1 MGVPPM
7 AYATMSLRDLLSAYI
22 GSRETSNRYRESLTR
37 TVKRAVGAGVSSV
50 ADLQPEV
57 VNRFL
62 SELSTPSPTT
72 KANIRRELLT
82 LWRWA
87 YEQRFTDQPPLRVM
101 RIRPAASPPQ
111 AWSIPELQRMLA
123 CAESDCTPVGG
134 VTTMRVCDYMPC
146 WILIAYDTG
155 LRFSDLLALQCKH
168 IRNGFVMTT
177 AQKTRKPVA
186 RPLSPYAAQLVQR
199 MIEQSPDGSVFEWFL
214 TRRRA
219 ILSMRAFLKRH
230 GFVGSTKY
238 LRRSCA
244 TYIEA
249 ERPGAA
255 SRYLQHSAPHLVT
268 RHYLDESLLAAP
280 SGPPPI
286 RPLISA
292 HR

>member
-1 MGVPPM
+1 M
-7 AYATMSLRDLLSAYI
+7 ATRVMHLNDLLSSYV
-22 GSRETSNRYRESLTR
+22 GSRETSGRYRESLTR
-37 TVKRAVGAGVSSV
+37 TVKKALSAGVSSV
-50 ADLQPEV
+50 TDLKPEV

-62 SELSTPSPTT
+62 SGLSTPSSTT

-87 YEQRFTDQPPLRVM
+87 YEQRLTNEPPLRVM

-111 AWSIPELQRMLA
+111 AWSLPELSRMLA
-123 CAESDCTPVGG
+123 CAEQDCTPVGG
-134 VTTMRVCDYMPC
+134 ISDMRICDYMPC

-155 LRFSDLLALQCKH
+155 LRFSDLLSLQCKH
-168 IRNGFVMTT
+168 VRNGFVMTT
-177 AQKTRKPVA
+177 AQKTRKPLA
-186 RPLSPYAAQLVQR
+186 RPLSPYAAQCVQR
-199 MIEQSPDGSVFEWFL
+199 LIERSRDGAMFSWFL

-219 ILSMRAFLKRH
+219 IMAMRAFLKRH
-230 GFVGSTKY
+230 GFDGSTKY

-255 SRYLQHSAPHLVT
+255 SRYLQHSAPHLVPK
-268 RHYLDESLLAAP
+268 HYLDESLLALP

-286 RPLISA
+286 KSLMSGQM
-292 HR
+292 

>member
-1 MGVPPM
+1 MRL
-7 AYATMSLRDLLSAYI
+7 ADLLSSYV
-22 GSRETSNRYRESLTR
+22 GCRESSGRYRESLTR
-37 TVKRAVGAGVSSV
+37 TVKKAVSAGISSV
-50 ADLQPEV
+50 AELKPEV
-57 VNRFL
+57 VNKFL

-72 KANIRRELLT
+72 KSNIRRELLT

-87 YEQRFTDQPPLRVM
+87 YEQRLTDEPPLRVM
-101 RIRPAASPPQ
+101 RIRPATKPPQ
-111 AWSIPELQRMLA
+111 AWSLSELQRMLA
-123 CAESDCTPVGG
+123 CAEADETPIGGMSD
-134 VTTMRVCDYMPC
+134 MRVCDYMPC

-168 IRNGFVMTT
+168 VRNGFVQTV
-177 AQKTRKPVA
+177 AQKTRKAVA
-186 RPLSPYAAQLVQR
+186 RPLSPYATQCIARL
-199 MIEQSPDGSVFEWFL
+199 IERSNNGSLFSWFL

-219 ILSMRAFLKRH
+219 ILAMRAFLVRH
-230 GFVGSTKY
+230 GFDGSTKY

-249 ERPGAA
+249 DRPGAA
-255 SRYLQHSAPHLVT
+255 TRYLQHSAAHLVPK
-268 RHYLDESLLAAP
+268 HYLDESLLAAP